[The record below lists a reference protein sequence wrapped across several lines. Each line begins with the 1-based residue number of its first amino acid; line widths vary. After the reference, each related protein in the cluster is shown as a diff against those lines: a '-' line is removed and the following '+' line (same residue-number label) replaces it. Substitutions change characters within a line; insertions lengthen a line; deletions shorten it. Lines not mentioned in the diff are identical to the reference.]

1 MLIRS
6 SRLPKNQS
14 AGCLD
19 ETPLRTVH
27 QRPPKKIA
35 PSKRPA
41 TNASARV
48 SNSFIVILLF
58 VPHALSS
65 SATQCHAFKQP
76 IASPATSSAS
86 VQACLPGW
94 CLSNQIPSAA
104 PRSVGTATDQPMS
117 PIMPKPNQTPCVE
130 LRALSLR
137 AALAPTCAAKVGS
150 FFKVFFGSS
159 FMLKGRESTQKSSF
173 QFSYHLPHA
182 LLVFVQGQE
191 FLFHRIV

>member
-58 VPHALSS
+58 VPH
-65 SATQCHAFKQP
+65 
-76 IASPATSSAS
+76 
-86 VQACLPGW
+86 CLVFLGDPMPRIQTADREPGH
-94 CLSNQIPSAA
+94 QQRQRP
-104 PRSVGTATDQPMS
+104 GM
-117 PIMPKPNQTPCVE
+117 
-130 LRALSLR
+130 
-137 AALAPTCAAKVGS
+137 LAR
-150 FFKVFFGSS
+150 
-159 FMLKGRESTQKSSF
+159 M
-173 QFSYHLPHA
+173 
-182 LLVFVQGQE
+182 VFVQPDTK
-191 FLFHRIV
+191 R